1 MAMPSSSTYG
11 SASDDTAPALGP
23 RPEPKRQPRRAS
35 AILRIAAGGCPSNDV
50 GKARG
55 GARKRRPRT
64 SDEGSK
70 NPDDYNP
77 AQQGEIGKQV
87 RSHGC
92 LTAIHVETVLRSRT
106 VRPAAPAAPKHKA
119 AIIFRPSRSLPAHP
133 SLSYYLTAM
142 AKKNSSWGLPS
153 SAAADLS
160 TSGFYVRAARTSGG
174 GNRRAPGREESRT
187 RTHAQGNRETRAP
200 ADNVD
205 VGREMRGPWLA
216 SGYSAVARGRHND
229 EMRRRQQFPVFFIRS
244 RWQSLIPRAVRV
256 IRFQRM
262 T

>member
-1 MAMPSSSTYG
+1 MAVYHEIDGPGLFFLPPMAMPSSSTYD

-92 LTAIHVETVLRSRT
+92 LTAIRVETVLRSRT
-106 VRPAAPAAPKHKA
+106 VRPTAPAASKHKA
-119 AIIFRPSRSLPAHP
+119 AIIFPL
-133 SLSYYLTAM
+133 
-142 AKKNSSWGLPS
+142 
-153 SAAADLS
+153 DLS
-160 TSGFYVRAARTSGG
+160 LRTPLS
-174 GNRRAPGREESRT
+174 PTISR
-187 RTHAQGNRETRAP
+187 
-200 ADNVD
+200 
-205 VGREMRGPWLA
+205 PWRN
-216 SGYSAVARGRHND
+216 SAHRD
-229 EMRRRQQFPVFFIRS
+229 
-244 RWQSLIPRAVRV
+244 W
-256 IRFQRM
+256 
-262 T
+262 